1 MLEEAFLPAV
11 TWLAKPYQIGRHCGS
26 WRIISVNTGGLKY
39 LPGIDAEHNSGNF
52 RFWHIADQRHWR
64 KAMEDRWEEVKI
76 LSCKKYA
83 KSITV
88 GNHSILA
95 LSEVHQP
102 GVARSCI
109 RRGYGF
115 RDRSDHQT
123 KHKISS
129 HYEERYL
136 FALCK
141 FKGLASFSRWL
152 SQSYWL

>member
-1 MLEEAFLPAV
+1 MIS
-11 TWLAKPYQIGRHCGS
+11 TY
-26 WRIISVNTGGLKY
+26 WRYYPSEIKVCYHKEIETLYCILCKY
-39 LPGIDAEHNSGNF
+39 LSKRTISFFRYLTSRNV

-102 GVARSCI
+102 VVARSCI

-152 SQSYWL
+152 SQHY